1 MVTQLQHINKIK
13 TYQKKKKERNATSY
27 LHLFK
32 TLVKLAGQPERLTT
46 FIIVSIINYHYLRS
60 YALLSDY

>member
-1 MVTQLQHINKIK
+1 MVTHLQHINKIK
-13 TYQKKKKERNATSY
+13 TYQKKKKKGTSY

-46 FIIVSIINYHYLRS
+46 SIIVSIINYYYLRS

>member
-1 MVTQLQHINKIK
+1 MVTHLQHINKIK
-13 TYQKKKKERNATSY
+13 TYQKKKKKKGTSY
-27 LHLFK
+27 LHLFM

-46 FIIVSIINYHYLRS
+46 SIIVSIINYYYLRS